1 MSLLAIDAGTTGV
14 TALLYD
20 DQLSPRARAY
30 RELPQHFPAPGWVEH
45 DADELRRA
53 LDQVL
58 AELASRGD
66 LDDLNAVGIA
76 NQRETVFALERTT
89 GRALRRG
96 IVWQDRRTA
105 ARCRELVARGDDVWL
120 REHTGLLVDPYFS
133 ATKIEWMLREDAALA
148 ARARAGEVV
157 FATVDAVVREH
168 LAGDR
173 RWLSEPTNASRT
185 QLFHIDERRWD
196 SRALAL
202 FGVQAEW
209 LPEVRK
215 SGGDFGQLDTRHLG
229 RAVPIRAML
238 GDQQSALFG
247 QGCWRAGE
255 LKATYGTGLFVLLNA
270 GGKRPASRGGLL
282 VTLAVDGAGEPCY
295 ALEGSAFQ
303 GGSIVQW
310 LRDELGLLPDAAA
323 SEALARE
330 VDDSGGVVL
339 VPAFTG
345 LGAPYW
351 APDARGA
358 LLGLTRGTRRAHLVR
373 AGLEAIAFQVV
384 ELVELLRENSGLPI
398 ERMRVDGGAAANDLL
413 MQIQADLAGLEVERP
428 ADLDATARGAAML
441 AGLAGGLWPR
451 ADALPRTST
460 EAFKPEMETSRRERE
475 LARWRAAVQRVL

>member
-20 DQLSPRARAY
+20 DQLVPRARAY
-30 RELPQHFPAPGWVEH
+30 RELPQHYPAPGWVEH
-45 DADELRRA
+45 DVDELRAA
-53 LDQVL
+53 LDEVL
-58 AELASRGD
+58 AELAGSADLGD
-66 LDDLNAVGIA
+66 LVAVGIT
-76 NQRETVFALERTT
+76 NQRETVFALERTS
-89 GRALRRG
+89 GRALGRG

-105 ARCRELVARGDDVWL
+105 ARCRELVSSGDDVWL

-133 ATKIEWMLREDAALA
+133 ATKIEWMLREHPGLL
-148 ARARAGEVV
+148 ARAKAGEVV

-196 SRALAL
+196 GRALAL
-202 FGVQAEW
+202 FGVKAEW
-209 LPEVRK
+209 LPEVRN
-215 SGGDFGQLDTRHLG
+215 SSGDFGELHARHLG
-229 RAVPIRAML
+229 RTAPIRAML

-247 QGCWRAGE
+247 QGCWKAGE
-255 LKATYGTGLFVLLNA
+255 LKSTYGTGLFVLLNA
-270 GGKRPASRGGLL
+270 GAKRPDSRGGLL

-303 GGSIVQW
+303 GGSVVQW
-310 LRDELGLLPDAAA
+310 LRDELGLIPDAAA
-323 SEALARE
+323 SEVLARE
-330 VDDSGGVVL
+330 VEDSGGVVL

-373 AGLEAIAFQVV
+373 AALEAIAFQVV
-384 ELVELLRENSGLPI
+384 ELVELLRDNSGLSI

-413 MQIQADLAGLEVERP
+413 MQIQADLGGLQVERP

-451 ADALPRTST
+451 ADALPRTTT
-460 EAFKPEMETSRRERE
+460 ENFRPRMERSRRVEE